1 VREESR
7 SMHVHWF
14 VKIGERE
21 EEIRCMVSWPAISH
35 VPRKRASQNSLMECD
50 GRGADYGVLQDGLE
64 TIRESV
70 RSSWPDQEFG
80 KVSGCKNLTSLTS
93 HLAAARSGNVHAKK

>member
-50 GRGADYGVLQDGLE
+50 GRGADNGVLQDGLE
-64 TIRESV
+64 TIRERASDRAGPIKNSE
-70 RSSWPDQEFG
+70 RSQ
-80 KVSGCKNLTSLTS
+80 
-93 HLAAARSGNVHAKK
+93 AAEI